1 MELTTV
7 TPALPSSSA
16 ADDPAASA
24 LDVRQELARELHD
37 RVAQTLTA
45 MLVEMENFK
54 ALEFA
59 RERVIHEVSGYQEAT
74 REALSN
80 IREILHELRGDEDL
94 GTEFVAR
101 VRRLLERFEEK
112 TGIRASLSVSTGW
125 PSRLAIQAAVNL
137 YRVLEEA
144 LNNVR
149 MHSGAQVV
157 AVSFQV
163 RDGDLAVV
171 SVIDDGV
178 GLGPLLGER
187 TGLGMLGMRE
197 RALLLGGELNIEP
210 VRPHGMSLTAVIPKE
225 RLL

>member
-1 MELTTV
+1 MH
-7 TPALPSSSA
+7 
-16 ADDPAASA
+16 
-24 LDVRQELARELHD
+24 VRQALARELHD
-37 RVAQTLTA
+37 RVAQTLTT

-59 RERVIHEVSGYQEAT
+59 RDRVINEVSAYQEAT

-80 IREILHELRGDEDL
+80 IREILYELRGDEDL
-94 GTEFVAR
+94 GSEFMSR

-112 TGIRASLSVSTGW
+112 TGIRASLSVSAGW
-125 PSRLAIQAAVNL
+125 PSRLAVQAAVNL

-149 MHSGAQVV
+149 MHSGANAV

-163 RDGDLAVV
+163 ADGDLAVV
-171 SVIDDGV
+171 SVTDNGV
-178 GLGPLLGER
+178 GLRPVIGER
-187 TGLGMLGMRE
+187 TGLGMIGMRE

-210 VRPHGMSLTAVIPKE
+210 ARPHGTSLTAVIPKE
-225 RLL
+225 KLL

>member
-1 MELTTV
+1 MH
-7 TPALPSSSA
+7 
-16 ADDPAASA
+16 
-24 LDVRQELARELHD
+24 VRQALARELHD
-37 RVAQTLTA
+37 RVAQTLTT

-59 RERVIHEVSGYQEAT
+59 RDRVINEVSAYQEAT

-80 IREILHELRGDEDL
+80 IREILYELRGDEDL
-94 GTEFVAR
+94 GSEFMSR

-112 TGIRASLSVSTGW
+112 TGITASLSVSSGW
-125 PSRLAIQAAVNL
+125 PSRLAVQAAVNL

-149 MHSGAQVV
+149 MHSGANAV

-163 RDGDLAVV
+163 CDGDLAVV
-171 SVIDDGV
+171 SITDDGV
-178 GLGPLLGER
+178 GPSVLGER
-187 TGLGMLGMRE
+187 TGLGMMGMRE

-210 VRPHGMSLTAVIPKE
+210 VRPHGTSLTAVIPK
-225 RLL
+225 